1 MRGKFWQR
9 AGLAG
14 LMLLSGCAAWLPP
27 WEQAKPAPQKIAVAR
42 PAPSRA
48 KAQVPPPASDSST
61 NSGGTT
67 GRVAAARRVP
77 ASPAAPTPAVGTNNA
92 ALTVPT
98 DVELVGLDES
108 QLQALMGP
116 PSSQQD
122 LAPGKEWL
130 YRHGACTVDLTLYPD
145 IKTQAYRV
153 LSYEVTSDNDTGDRK
168 RYCLA
173 DIRAVAQ
180 AK

>member
-1 MRGKFWQR
+1 
-9 AGLAG
+9 
-14 LMLLSGCAAWLPP
+14 MLLSGCTAWLPP
-27 WEQAKPAPQKIAVAR
+27 WEQAKPAPQKIAVTR
-42 PAPSRA
+42 PAPTRA
-48 KAQVPPPASDSST
+48 KAPAAPAASGTAST
-61 NSGGTT
+61 GDTA
-67 GRVAAARRVP
+67 RVAAARRTP
-77 ASPAAPTPAVGTNNA
+77 PSPIPSQTTPAAASAAVA
-92 ALTVPT
+92 S
-98 DVELVGLDES
+98 DVDLVGMDES

-122 LAPGKEWL
+122 LSPGKEWL
-130 YRHGACTVDLTLYPD
+130 YRHGTCTVDLTLYPD

-173 DIRAVAQ
+173 DLRSVAQ

>member
-1 MRGKFWQR
+1 
-9 AGLAG
+9 
-14 LMLLSGCAAWLPP
+14 MLLSGCTAWLPP
-27 WEQAKPAPQKIAVAR
+27 WEQAKPAPQKIAVTR
-42 PAPSRA
+42 PAPTRA
-48 KAQVPPPASDSST
+48 KAPAAPAASGTAST
-61 NSGGTT
+61 GDAA
-67 GRVAAARRVP
+67 RVAAARRTP
-77 ASPAAPTPAVGTNNA
+77 PSPTPSQTTPAAASAAVA
-92 ALTVPT
+92 S
-98 DVELVGLDES
+98 DVDLVGMDES

-122 LAPGKEWL
+122 LSPGKEWL
-130 YRHGACTVDLTLYPD
+130 YRHGTCTVDLTLYPD

-173 DIRAVAQ
+173 DLRSVAQ

>member
-1 MRGKFWQR
+1 M
-9 AGLAG
+9 GLT
-14 LMLLSGCAAWLPP
+14 LLSGCTAWLPP
-27 WEQAKPAPQKIAVAR
+27 WEQAKPAPQKIAVTR
-42 PAPSRA
+42 PAPTRA
-48 KAQVPPPASDSST
+48 KAPAAPAT
-61 NSGGTT
+61 GTADAA
-67 GRVAAARRVP
+67 RVAAARRTP
-77 ASPAAPTPAVGTNNA
+77 PSPTPSQTTPAANTA
-92 ALTVPT
+92 ALGSS
-98 DVELVGLDES
+98 DIDLVGMDES

-122 LAPGKEWL
+122 LSPGKEWL

-153 LSYEVTSDNDTGDRK
+153 LSYEVTSDNDIGDRK

-173 DIRAVAQ
+173 DLRSVAQ

>member
-1 MRGKFWQR
+1 
-9 AGLAG
+9 
-14 LMLLSGCAAWLPP
+14 MLLSGCTAWLPP
-27 WEQAKPAPQKIAVAR
+27 WEQAKPAPQKIAVTR
-42 PAPSRA
+42 PQATRA
-48 KAQVPPPASDSST
+48 KAPATAPVSGGASNGDARVASTRRAPSPTPPPSVPAA
-61 NSGGTT
+61 GTT
-67 GRVAAARRVP
+67 QPMA
-77 ASPAAPTPAVGTNNA
+77 
-92 ALTVPT
+92 
-98 DVELVGLDES
+98 DFDLVGMDES

-122 LAPGKEWL
+122 LSPGKEWL

-173 DIRAVAQ
+173 DLRAVAQ

>member
-1 MRGKFWQR
+1 MRAKLWQR
-9 AGLAG
+9 AGLSG
-14 LMLLSGCAAWLPP
+14 LMLLSGCTAWLPP
-27 WEQAKPAPQKIAVAR
+27 WEQAKPAPQKIAVTR
-42 PAPSRA
+42 PAPTRA
-48 KAQVPPPASDSST
+48 KAPAANPAAGDSA
-61 NSGGTT
+61 GGTRT
-67 GRVAAARRVP
+67 AAARRP
-77 ASPAAPTPAVGTNNA
+77 SGAPNTPTSPSTAMAANA
-92 ALTVPT
+92 AAVALP
-98 DVELVGLDES
+98 DVDLVGLDES

>member
-1 MRGKFWQR
+1 MND
-9 AGLAG
+9 
-14 LMLLSGCAAWLPP
+14 
-27 WEQAKPAPQKIAVAR
+27 I
-42 PAPSRA
+42 
-48 KAQVPPPASDSST
+48 D
-61 NSGGTT
+61 
-67 GRVAAARRVP
+67 
-77 ASPAAPTPAVGTNNA
+77 
-92 ALTVPT
+92 
-98 DVELVGLDES
+98 LVGMDES

-116 PSSQQD
+116 PSSQHD
-122 LAPGKEWL
+122 LSPGKEWL

-173 DIRAVAQ
+173 DLRAVAQ

>member
-1 MRGKFWQR
+1 
-9 AGLAG
+9 
-14 LMLLSGCAAWLPP
+14 MLLSGCTAWLPP
-27 WEQAKPAPQKIAVAR
+27 WEQAKPAPQKIAVTR
-42 PAPSRA
+42 PAPTRA
-48 KAQVPPPASDSST
+48 KAPAAPAT
-61 NSGGTT
+61 GTGDT
-67 GRVAAARRVP
+67 ARVAAARRTAPSPTPSQMTP
-77 ASPAAPTPAVGTNNA
+77 AQTTPAAASA
-92 ALTVPT
+92 AAMASS
-98 DVELVGLDES
+98 DIDLVGMDES

-122 LAPGKEWL
+122 LSPGKEWL
-130 YRHGACTVDLTLYPD
+130 YRHGTCTVDLTLYPD

-173 DIRAVAQ
+173 DLRSVAQ